1 MLSKRLETVAQ
12 LVPAGTR
19 MADIGCDHGY
29 LPLAL
34 VNRGQVT
41 HAICCDVNAGPLAGA
56 RENARRLGSDVAKL
70 NFRLGDGLSVL
81 APGEVDV
88 VTLAGMGAGLMRDI
102 LDAAPAVV
110 EGLSM
115 IVTSPNVAPW
125 ILRQW
130 AMDHAFAVAS
140 ETVIF
145 EGGHFYEVM
154 ALVPADAPVQYSPFD
169 LYFGVQLPA
178 QEDAVAAAYFAHR
191 RQHDKRLLDAWA
203 AVRAKRADVAERYDA
218 LTALWKE
225 WEEHH
230 AG

>member
-12 LVPAGTR
+12 LVPAGAR
-19 MADIGCDHGY
+19 IADIGCDHGY

-34 VNRGQVT
+34 VRRGQVAQ
-41 HAICCDVNAGPLAGA
+41 AICCDVNAGPLAGA
-56 RENARRLGSDVAKL
+56 RENARRLAINAARID
-70 NFRLGDGLSVL
+70 FRLGDGLSVL

-102 LDAAPAVV
+102 LDAEPAVV
-110 EGLSM
+110 EALSM
-115 IVTSPNVAPW
+115 IVASPNVAPW

-130 AMDHAFAVAS
+130 AMDYAFAVGT
-140 ETVIF
+140 ETVVF

-154 ALVPADAPVQYSPFD
+154 ALVPAAAPVQYSPFD
-169 LYFGVQLPA
+169 LYFGVQLRA
-178 QEDAVAAAYFAHR
+178 QEDAVTAAYFAHR

-203 AVRAKRADVAERYDA
+203 AVRTKRADVAARYDA